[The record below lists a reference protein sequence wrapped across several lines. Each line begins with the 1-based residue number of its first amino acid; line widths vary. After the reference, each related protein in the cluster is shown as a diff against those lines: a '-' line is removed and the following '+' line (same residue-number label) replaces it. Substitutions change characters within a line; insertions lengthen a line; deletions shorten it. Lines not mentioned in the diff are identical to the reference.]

1 VPIEQPAARQ
11 PTANVAQPRR
21 SPRIAPLA
29 PITPDVKPGDLVCT
43 RCGTGNDPVRRFCR
57 RCGNS
62 LATAVVAQRPPWWRR
77 LFKRQRS
84 YAAGERPRE
93 MGRAGEPRGSILKPL
108 LVIVL
113 LLAVA
118 GAAVGYVAVPNIRQR
133 VDSAIADLRQ
143 IVMPTLED
151 VHPIRR
157 EGEGTT
163 DHPAAAAA
171 DDNTLTFWL
180 AEPSTD
186 PPLLTVTFE
195 EPFDLGALVFHTG
208 SSTESDF
215 TLHRR
220 PRSVQL
226 TFPGTSANPLAIDL
240 ANESI
245 DQRHPADAPGV
256 QVIEIRI
263 LDTYPS
269 AGGDQLTALR
279 EIEFKARR

>member
-1 VPIEQPAARQ
+1 M
-11 PTANVAQPRR
+11 
-21 SPRIAPLA
+21 APA
-29 PITPDVKPGDLVCT
+29 PIAQEVEPGDLVCT

-62 LATAVVAQRPPWWRR
+62 LAAAVVARRPPWWRR
-77 LFKRQRS
+77 LFRRQRA

-108 LVIVL
+108 LVILL

-133 VDSAIADLRQ
+133 VDSAIADLRR

-186 PPLLTVTFE
+186 PPLLKVTFA

-215 TLHRR
+215 TLYRR
-220 PRSVQL
+220 PKSVQL
-226 TFPGTSANPLAIDL
+226 TFPDTSANPLVIGL
-240 ANESI
+240 ADESI
-245 DQRHPADAPGV
+245 DQRYPADVPGV
-256 QVIEIRI
+256 QVIEVRI
-263 LDTYPS
+263 LDTHPS
-269 AGGDQLTALR
+269 TGGDQLTALR